1 MRYLVGL
8 LVFSS
13 ISSFLISDTI
23 DFSRELRK
31 SNSFRHLFL
40 DFLRLIVLGT
50 MALIG
55 YMFASRTFHQ
65 PNDWLVFLVIGII
78 GALLIHTL
86 ARLRVASIKGARRP

>member
-8 LVFSS
+8 LIFSS
-13 ISSFLISDTI
+13 IGSFLISDTI

-31 SNSFRHLFL
+31 SNNLRHLYL
-40 DFLRLIVLGT
+40 DFLRLIVLGV

-55 YMFASRTFHQ
+55 YIFASRTFHQ

-78 GALLIHTL
+78 AALLIYAL
-86 ARLRVASIKGARRP
+86 GRLRVAGIKGARRP

>member
-8 LVFSS
+8 LIFSS
-13 ISSFLISDTI
+13 IGSFLISDTI

-31 SNSFRHLFL
+31 SNNFRHLYL
-40 DFLRLIVLGT
+40 DFLRLIVLGV

-55 YMFASRTFHQ
+55 YMFAARTFHQ

-78 GALLIHTL
+78 LALLIYTL
-86 ARLRVASIKGARRP
+86 GRLRVAGIKGARRP